1 MRTMRR
7 AFATCLLGALSV
19 TAARAEAQVLYANG
33 FNPNAGP
40 TQYQGIWD
48 QAGVGIG
55 GSNVSTLQP
64 TSGTFGFSASIGSN
78 NVVADNFTVGAG
90 ETWVISA
97 IWLYAYQTSAIS
109 FPFTSANVSVT
120 GADPNG
126 AAIFSE
132 TGASVAQGAGG
143 IVARRAT
150 SGALGSDNRQIRE
163 IVITLASSWTLGA
176 GDYSLRWALG
186 APNNTF
192 VAPIV
197 PTNGGGNARQS
208 VGGASFN
215 LLADGGTG
223 ANVELPFALIG
234 STSASTTVPE
244 PSTFVLVGLIG
255 LVGAPV
261 ALRRRLRGGQVT
273 ANSSEATV

>member
-33 FNPNAGP
+33 FNPTAGP

-64 TSGTFGFSASIGSN
+64 LSGTFGFGSN
-78 NVVADNFTVGAG
+78 VVNNFVVSDNFTVGAG
-90 ETWVISA
+90 ETWTVTA
-97 IWLYAYQTSAIS
+97 LWFYAYQTSAIS

-126 AAIFSE
+126 ASLFSE
-132 TGASVAQGAGG
+132 TGASVAQGAG

-150 SGALGSDNRQIRE
+150 SGDVGSDARRVFE
-163 IVITLASSWTLGA
+163 VVVTLASSWTLGA

-186 APNNTF
+186 ASGSTF

-208 VGGASFN
+208 AAGGSFN
-215 LLADGGTG
+215 LVTDALTG
-223 ANVELPFALIG
+223 VNVELPFALIG
-234 STSASTTVPE
+234 STNASTTVPE

-261 ALRRRLRGGQVT
+261 ALRRRARGGRVT
-273 ANSSEATV
+273 ANSGDATA